1 MALPPRFP
9 VSAAQIDRV
18 VTRFY
23 ARVRQH
29 EVLAPVFFASI
40 PDEAPRWARHEEKI
54 GRFWRNAILHER
66 NYSGNPQH
74 MHAMRPM
81 IKPEHFA
88 IWLGLF
94 DEVLAEELPA
104 DLAANWSAL
113 AHRIGAG
120 LRMGVIANHQPEGA
134 VPKLR

>member
-9 VSAAQIDRV
+9 ITPAQIDEV

-29 EVLAPVFFASI
+29 EVLSPVFFASI
-40 PDEAPRWARHEEKI
+40 PDEAPRWERHEAKI
-54 GRFWRNAILHER
+54 ARFWRNAILHER
-66 NYSGNPQH
+66 SYSGNPQH
-74 MHAMRPM
+74 MHSMRPM

-88 IWLGLF
+88 IWLGVF
-94 DEVLAEELPA
+94 DEVLDEVLPA
-104 DLAANWSAL
+104 ETAASWSAL

-120 LRMGVIANHQPEGA
+120 LRMGVVANQARAGG
-134 VPKLR
+134 VPRLR

>member
-9 VSAAQIDRV
+9 ISAAQIDDV

-23 ARVRQH
+23 ARIRQH
-29 EVLAPVFFASI
+29 DVLSPVFFASI
-40 PDEAPRWARHEEKI
+40 PDEAPRWEHHEEKI

-66 NYSGNPQH
+66 SYSGNPQH
-74 MHAMRPM
+74 MHSMRPM

-88 IWLGLF
+88 LWLALF
-94 DEVLAEELPA
+94 DEVLEETLPA
-104 DLAANWSAL
+104 NLAASWSAL

-120 LRMGVIANHQPEGA
+120 LRMGVVANQQREGG
-134 VPKLR
+134 VPRLR

>member
-9 VSAAQIDRV
+9 VSSAQIDEV

-23 ARVRQH
+23 ARIRQH
-29 EVLAPVFFASI
+29 EVLGPVFFASI
-40 PDEAPRWARHEEKI
+40 PDDAARWAHHEEKI

-66 NYSGNPQH
+66 SYSGNPQH
-74 MHAMRPM
+74 MHSMRPM

-88 IWLGLF
+88 LWLGLF
-94 DEVLAEELPA
+94 DEVLTETLPP
-104 DLAANWSAL
+104 DLAASWSAL

-120 LRMGVIANHQPEGA
+120 LRMGVIANQERAGGIPR
-134 VPKLR
+134 LR